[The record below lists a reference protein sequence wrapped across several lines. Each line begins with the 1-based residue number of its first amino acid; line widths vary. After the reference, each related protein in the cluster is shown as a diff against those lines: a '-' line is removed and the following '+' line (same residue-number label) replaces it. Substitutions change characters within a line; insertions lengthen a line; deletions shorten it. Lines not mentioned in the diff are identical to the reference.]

1 MSDQTPTPPAP
12 PVPTSPNWRQVAA
25 AVLAAALTALLHQL
39 GIVPTCG
46 QIRAERA
53 LRDYR
58 EAAPADPALCRCQ
71 KTGPAPIGAGPVVVP
86 NYGVDLARLRDEGP
100 AYGPGWKPGR

>member
-1 MSDQTPTPPAP
+1 MSNQTPTPPAP
-12 PVPTSPNWRQVAA
+12 GVPTSPSWKQVAA

-39 GIVPTCG
+39 GVVPTCG

-58 EAAPADPALCRCQ
+58 EAAPADPAPCRCQ
-71 KTGPAPIGAGPVVVP
+71 KADPPAVEAGPVVP

-100 AYGPGWKPGR
+100 AYGPGFRPGS